1 MNLAGLLVLAISF
14 ATTALVSFG
23 GILVMVPEIH
33 RISVEVYRWA
43 SDAEFASAFAVSQMA
58 PGPNIMLMS
67 LIGWRAFG
75 ILGLLVAT
83 FAVILPPGIL
93 AIIAGRMEVRFSKSA
108 FFKLVRTSL
117 PPIVIGLMMASALI
131 TAKIAVDGVIGIFI
145 AAGVAIFVA
154 LTKQNPLIPIV
165 LSIVVGV
172 IAGRLGYLV

>member
-33 RISVEVYRWA
+33 RISVEVYHWA

-75 ILGLLVAT
+75 ISGLLVAT
-83 FAVILPPGIL
+83 FAVILPPGVL
-93 AIIAGRMEVRFSKSA
+93 AIIAGRMEVRFANSA
-108 FFKLVRTSL
+108 YFKLVRISL

-131 TAKIAVDGVIGIFI
+131 TAKIAVDSVIGIGI

-165 LSIVVGV
+165 LSIIVGV
-172 IAGRLGYLV
+172 IAGRLGYLG

>member
-1 MNLAGLLVLAISF
+1 MNLAGLLILAISF

-33 RISVEVYRWA
+33 RLSVEIYHWA

-75 ILGLLVAT
+75 IAGLLVGTLAI
-83 FAVILPPGIL
+83 VIPPGIL
-93 AIIAGRMEVRFSKSA
+93 AVITGRMEVKFAASA
-108 FFKLVRTSL
+108 WFRMVRSSL
-117 PPIVIGLMMASALI
+117 PPIVIGLMMASGFI
-131 TAKIAVDGVIGIFI
+131 TAKIVVEDFIGVFI
-145 AAGVAIFVA
+145 AAGVAISVA

-165 LSIVVGV
+165 IAIAVGV
-172 IAGRLGYLV
+172 VAGRFGWMS

>member
-1 MNLAGLLVLAISF
+1 MNLAGLLLLAISF
-14 ATTALVSFG
+14 ATTAMVSFG
-23 GILVMVPEIH
+23 GILVMIPEIH
-33 RISVEVYRWA
+33 RISVDVYGWA

-67 LIGWRAFG
+67 LIGWRGFG

-83 FAVILPPGIL
+83 FAVILPPGIF
-93 AIIAGRMEVRFSKSA
+93 AIIAGRMEVRFASSA
-108 FFKLVRTSL
+108 FFKLVRISL

-145 AAGVAIFVA
+145 AAGVAVFVA

-165 LSIVVGV
+165 LSLVVGV

>member
-33 RISVEVYRWA
+33 RISVVVYHWA
-43 SDAEFASAFAVSQMA
+43 SDGEFASAFAVSQMA

-67 LIGWRAFG
+67 LIGWRGFG

-83 FAVILPPGIL
+83 FAVILPPGFL
-93 AIIAGRMEVRFSKSA
+93 AIIAGRMEVRFSSSA
-108 FFKLVRTSL
+108 FFKLVRISL

-131 TAKIAVDGVIGIFI
+131 TAKIAVDGFIGIAI

-165 LSIVVGV
+165 LSIVVGI

>member
-1 MNLAGLLVLAISF
+1 MNLAGLLFLAISF

-33 RISVEVYRWA
+33 RISVDVYQWA
-43 SDAEFASAFAVSQMA
+43 TDAEFASAFAVSQMA

-75 ILGLLVAT
+75 VPGLLVAT

-93 AIIAGRMEVRFSKSA
+93 AILAGRMEVRFSKSA
-108 FFKLVRTSL
+108 FFNLVRMSL

-131 TAKIAVDGVIGIFI
+131 TGKIAVDSLIGVFI

-172 IAGRLGYLV
+172 IVGRLGYLG

>member
-1 MNLAGLLVLAISF
+1 
-14 ATTALVSFG
+14 
-23 GILVMVPEIH
+23 MVPEIH
-33 RISVEVYRWA
+33 RLSVEVYRWA

-67 LIGWRAFG
+67 LIGWRGFG
-75 ILGLLVAT
+75 IAGLLVAT

-93 AIIAGRMEVRFSKSA
+93 AVIAGRMEARFSSSA
-108 FFKLVRTSL
+108 FLKLARISL

-131 TAKIAVDGVIGIFI
+131 TARIAVDGVIGIFI

>member
-33 RISVEVYRWA
+33 RISVDVYRWA

-93 AIIAGRMEVRFSKSA
+93 AIIAGRMEARFCLVA
-108 FFKLVRTSL
+108 F
-117 PPIVIGLMMASALI
+117 
-131 TAKIAVDGVIGIFI
+131 
-145 AAGVAIFVA
+145 AAGGW
-154 LTKQNPLIPIV
+154 LHQR
-165 LSIVVGV
+165 
-172 IAGRLGYLV
+172 RL

>member
-1 MNLAGLLVLAISF
+1 MNLLGLLFLAVSF

-33 RISVEVYRWA
+33 RISVDVYHWA

-75 ILGLLVAT
+75 VPGLLVAT
-83 FAVILPPGIL
+83 LAVILPPGIM
-93 AIIAGRMEVRFSKSA
+93 AVIAGRMELRFSKSA
-108 FFKLVRTSL
+108 VFNLVRMSL

-131 TAKIAVDGVIGIFI
+131 TAKIAVDDWIGVFI

-165 LSIVVGV
+165 LAIVVAI
-172 IAGRLGYLV
+172 IAGRMGYLG

>member
-1 MNLAGLLVLAISF
+1 MNIAGLFILAISF
-14 ATTALVSFG
+14 ATTAIVSFG

-33 RISVEVYRWA
+33 RLSVEVYRWA

-67 LIGWRAFG
+67 LIGWRGFG
-75 ILGLLVAT
+75 ISGLLVAT

-93 AIIAGRMEVRFSKSA
+93 AVIAGRMEARFSSSA
-108 FFKLVRTSL
+108 ILKLARSSL

-131 TAKIAVDGVIGIFI
+131 TARIAVDGFIGIFI

-172 IAGRLGYLV
+172 VAGRLGYLA